1 MDALIFQ
8 HIPFAKESVMT
19 PLRQRM
25 TEDMQVRNLAL
36 NTQTS
41 YVQQVSLF
49 ARHFDKSP
57 EELGPEDI
65 RAYQVYLTNERK
77 LAPGSVLIAVAALRF
92 LYEVSL
98 KKDWTFEDAIPAP
111 KKPQRLP
118 VVLSPEEVFQ
128 FLSHVGRP
136 KHRAILTTCYAA
148 GLRISEAVRLKPTD
162 IDSKRMVIRVEQ
174 GKGQKDRY
182 VMLSPKLLE
191 TLRSYWRAVRP
202 KDWLFPGDRPE
213 RPITKDAVEDA
224 CQKAQRRSGIAKPIT
239 PHLLRH
245 GFAVHLLE
253 SGTDVRTIQ
262 LLLGHR
268 SLATT
273 ARYLRIATSKVCST
287 SSQLDLLPRPIS

>member
-1 MDALIFQ
+1 
-8 HIPFAKESVMT
+8 MT
-19 PLRQRM
+19 SLRQRL

-36 NTQTS
+36 NTQMS

-49 ARHFDKSP
+49 ARHFNKSP
-57 EELGPEDI
+57 EQLGPDDI
-65 RAYQVYLTNERK
+65 RAYQVYLTNEKK

-92 LYEVSL
+92 LYKVSL
-98 KKDWTFEDAIPAP
+98 KRDWQFEDVIPAP
-111 KKPQRLP
+111 RKPQRLP
-118 VVLSPEEVFQ
+118 VVLSPDEVLQ
-128 FLSHVGRP
+128 FLGCIDSM

-148 GLRISEAVRLKPTD
+148 GLRISEVVSLKTED
-162 IDSKRMVIRVEQ
+162 IDSQRMVIRVDQ

-182 VMLSPKLLE
+182 VMLSPTLLE
-191 TLRSYWRAVRP
+191 ILRTWWRVNKPRH
-202 KDWLFPGDRPE
+202 WLFPGDIPGRH
-213 RPITKDAVEDA
+213 ISKDAVELA
-224 CQKAQRRSGIAKPIT
+224 CQKARRLCGIRKPIT

-287 SSQLDLLPRPIS
+287 SSPLDLLPRPVCADPKPATPQYF

>member
-1 MDALIFQ
+1 
-8 HIPFAKESVMT
+8 
-19 PLRQRM
+19 M

-36 NTQTS
+36 NTQMS

-49 ARHFDKSP
+49 ARHFNKSP

-65 RAYQVYLTNERK
+65 RAYQVYLTNEKK

-92 LYEVSL
+92 LYKVSL
-98 KKDWTFEDAIPAP
+98 QKDWTFEDVIPAP
-111 KKPQRLP
+111 KKPQKLP
-118 VVLSPEEVFQ
+118 VVLSPEEVLQ
-128 FLSHVGRP
+128 FLGCIRNT
-136 KHRAILTTCYAA
+136 KHRTILTTCYAA

-162 IDSKRMVIRVEQ
+162 IDSQRMVIRVEQ

-202 KDWLFPGDRPE
+202 NAWLFEGKISGQ
-213 RPITKDAVEDA
+213 PITKDAVELA
-224 CQKAQRRSGIAKPIT
+224 CQKARRLSGIRKPIS
-239 PHLLRH
+239 PHSMRH
-245 GFAVHLLE
+245 AFAVHLLE
-253 SGTDVRTIQ
+253 AGTDVRTIQ

-287 SSQLDLLPRPIS
+287 SSPLDLLPRPVPVEPEPATPQYF